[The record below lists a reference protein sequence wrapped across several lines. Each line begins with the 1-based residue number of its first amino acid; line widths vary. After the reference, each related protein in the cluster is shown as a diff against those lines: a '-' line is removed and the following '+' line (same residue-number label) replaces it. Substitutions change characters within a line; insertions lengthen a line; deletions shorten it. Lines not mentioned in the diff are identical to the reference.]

1 VTFLGH
7 LPDDELAATLAAADA
22 VVLPSRY
29 EPFGIVALEAAAAG
43 SPLVASTAGGL
54 GEAVVDGATGVSFA
68 PGDVAGLAAAV
79 GRVLADPRAAARRA
93 RAARDRLAVDF
104 SWPRIAEETAAVYAT
119 ARRSGPVELGRPKIP
134 TGNVFGNA
142 TG

>member
-1 VTFLGH
+1 V
-7 LPDDELAATLAAADA
+7 
-22 VVLPSRY
+22 
-29 EPFGIVALEAAAAG
+29 
-43 SPLVASTAGGL
+43 
-54 GEAVVDGATGVSFA
+54 VVDGATGVSFA

-119 ARRSGPVELGRPKIP
+119 ARCSGPVELGRPKIP
-134 TGNVFGNA
+134 TGNAFGNA